1 MALRHYNLYIEDI
14 LECIGKIKKYTKGV
28 TFKQFSKDQK
38 TIDAVIRNFEIIGEA
53 TKQLSSE
60 MKNKYP
66 DIEWKSMIDF
76 RNVIVHEYF
85 GIDLE
90 IIWNIIETKLT
101 PLEKKVKEIIKNIKE
116 L

>member
-1 MALRHYNLYIEDI
+1 MRDYNLYTEDI
-14 LECIGKIKKYTKGV
+14 LESIGKIKKYTKGI

-53 TKQLSSE
+53 AKQIPSE
-60 MKNKYP
+60 MKNKYSE
-66 DIEWKSMIDF
+66 IEWKSMIDF
-76 RNVIVHEYF
+76 RNVIIHEYF

-101 PLEKKVKEIIKNIKE
+101 PLEKKIKKFIRKH
-116 L
+116 